1 MSAIADGIDFIVAF
15 VSGKNSNIKD
25 AGMTNQSAYRS
36 ASGLLLLAFSFMW
49 LCVWQQVS
57 QKDFSA
63 MTTVAAVV
71 QCFGFIVMN
80 MKVHAKKSVAGLS
93 SRSMQMFV
101 IYLGIRLCSTTLKR
115 GYIPV
120 DRSGHYFY
128 QFMDF
133 CTMALAAHL
142 VYCCHKTYRHSYQEE
157 HDTLPLTP
165 MVVTG
170 AILALFI
177 HGNLNRSFFFDTV
190 WFTSLNLETVALL
203 PQLWMMQSI
212 GGHVSAI
219 SAQFVASNAVS
230 KVLVGTFWMW
240 AHSEVSRSNAIG
252 DPTNIGGKMICTA
265 YIIQLLLSGDFLF
278 YYVKSFFE
286 DADDV
291 EIPEAP
297 GGIDNTD
304 M

>member
-1 MSAIADGIDFIVAF
+1 MSAIADGIDFLMEF
-15 VSGKNSNIKD
+15 VTGKSSNIKA
-25 AGMTNQSAYRS
+25 AGVKDQGAYRS
-36 ASGLLLLAFSFMW
+36 ASGLLMLVFSFMW
-49 LCVWQQVS
+49 LVVWQQVS

-63 MTTVAAVV
+63 LTTVAAVV
-71 QCFGFIVMN
+71 QCFGFIVMS
-80 MKVHAKKSVAGLS
+80 MKVRLTKSVAGLS

-133 CTMALAAHL
+133 CTVALAAHL

-157 HDTLPLTP
+157 HDTLPLKP
-165 MVVTG
+165 MVVVG
-170 AILALFI
+170 VILACFI
-177 HGNLNRSFFFDTV
+177 HSNLNRSFFFDTV

-203 PQLWMMQSI
+203 PQLWMMANI
-212 GGHVSAI
+212 GGHVSSI
-219 SAQFVASNAVS
+219 SAQFVACNALN
-230 KVLVGTFWMW
+230 KVLVGTFWLW
-240 AHSEVSRSNAIG
+240 AHSEVSRSNAHG
-252 DPTNIGGKMICTA
+252 DPTNISGKMICTA
-265 YIIQLLLSGDFLF
+265 YIVQLLLSGDFMF
-278 YYVKSFFE
+278 YYVKSFF
-286 DADDV
+286 DDSDEV

-297 GGIDNTD
+297 VGVE